1 MRRTGWW
8 VVFLCGAVGAGLL
21 FVAVDALWPEPSPP
35 PGAAPVVASQDVA
48 AGPVEP
54 AVRPEPSPP
63 GGPAPVV
70 ASPAAAVRPAEPAV
84 RAKRFMVA
92 AADPVAARAGY
103 DALAEN
109 GTAVDAMIAVQ
120 LVLNLV
126 EPQSGGIGGGALLLY
141 FDGRS
146 GRLTSLDGLE
156 AAPRGADA
164 NMFLGPDGQ
173 PISLAAAAIG
183 GRSVG
188 APGTLKLLLQAH
200 QRWGRLSLARLFRPA
215 IDLAEKGFTVSP
227 RLAGLLTGDTAER
240 LKRDPRARDYF
251 FPGGQALQAGQT
263 LRNPAFADTLR
274 FILGAGDGPFY
285 LGPIG
290 ADIVG
295 AAQGAPGNAGRLAP
309 IDLEVYRVVER
320 QPVCVPYRVW
330 RVCGMG
336 PPSAGGIGVGQI
348 LGMLE
353 HLRMPTTGPGSGDA
367 WHLFAE
373 AGKLATADRDR
384 YVADPDFI
392 LVPTSS
398 LIDGTYTT
406 ARARM
411 ISADKAV
418 PVPAPPG
425 NPPRRV
431 GQERSVDTS
440 TEPSN
445 TSHIS
450 FVDADGSVVSLTTSI
465 EGAFGSHLMVRGFL
479 LNNGLADFSFAPY
492 AGGRA
497 VANRVEPGKRPRTSM
512 APTIVL
518 DQAGRPVLVI
528 GTPGGA
534 RIIPY
539 VAQAI
544 IGVLDWGLDVQ
555 QAIDLGHVVNLNG
568 RTELEAGTAAA
579 GLKDVLAAR
588 GHDVVV
594 MEQPSGLQG
603 IQIGPDGLVGG
614 SDSRRGGVAVGR

>member
-8 VVFLCGAVGAGLL
+8 ALLLCGAVGAGLL
-21 FVAVDALWPEPSPP
+21 FAVSDAIWPDPAP
-35 PGAAPVVASQDVA
+35 PGDTAPVVSQDA
-48 AGPVEP
+48 ASRPAEP
-54 AVRPEPSPP
+54 AVRPDSPP
-63 GGPAPVV
+63 SGGATPVRV
-70 ASPAAAVRPAEPAV
+70 SQAVAVRPAEPAV

-92 AADPVAARAGY
+92 AGDPVAARAGY
-103 DALAEN
+103 DVLAEN

-126 EPQSGGIGGGALLLY
+126 EPQSGGIGGGALLLH

-156 AAPRGADA
+156 TAPRDADGS
-164 NMFLGPDGQ
+164 MFLGPDGQ
-173 PISLAAAAIG
+173 PMSFAAATAG

-188 APGTLKLLLQAH
+188 VPGTLRLLLEAH
-200 QRWGRLSLARLFRPA
+200 KRWGRLPLARLFRPA
-215 IDLAEKGFTVSP
+215 LVLAEKGFAVSP

-240 LKRDPRARDYF
+240 LKRDSRARDHF
-251 FPGGQALQAGQT
+251 FPGGRALQAGQT

-274 FILGAGDGPFY
+274 FILSDGDAPFY

-290 ADIVG
+290 ADIVA
-295 AAQGAPGNAGRLAP
+295 AAQGASGNAGRLAP

-320 QPVCVPYRVW
+320 QPVCVPYRGW

-348 LGMLE
+348 LGMLD
-353 HLRMPTTGPGSGDA
+353 HVKMPTTDPGAGDA

-373 AGKLATADRDR
+373 AGKLAMADRDR
-384 YVADPDFI
+384 YVADPDFV
-392 LVPTSS
+392 LVPTTS
-398 LIDGTYTT
+398 LIDSGYTT

-411 ISADKAV
+411 ILADRAAPV
-418 PVPAPPG
+418 PVPPG
-425 NPPRRV
+425 NPPRRM
-431 GQERSVDTS
+431 GQERSVNS
-440 TEPSN
+440 AAEPSN
-445 TSHIS
+445 TSHVSI
-450 FVDADGSVVSLTTSI
+450 VDADGGVVSLTSSI

-479 LNNGLADFSFAPY
+479 LNNGLADFSFVPF
-492 AGGRA
+492 AGGHS
-497 VANRVEPGKRPRTSM
+497 VANRVEPGKRPRSSM

-518 DQAGRPVLVI
+518 DRAGRPVLVI
-528 GTPGGA
+528 GSPGGA

-568 RTELEAGTAAA
+568 RTELEAGTAAEELQDA
-579 GLKDVLAAR
+579 LAAR

-614 SDSRRGGVAVGR
+614 SDPRRGGVAIGR